1 VYARLARGGKTTFL
15 IYLFAALRNR
25 GCAPIL
31 ISFNGNFARGSGES
45 QLEALIR
52 LLSAAMT
59 TRIPLTPLTTP
70 SLDHI
75 ERTAGGAPVVL
86 LIDELNILPK
96 GEPLDSTASRF
107 LKQFFLDKKDRYL
120 VFTSHILMDLND
132 HNFAGAY
139 WSTPSQRDYF
149 SVHQPLSMDE
159 SLLRAMSAD
168 CRSLT
173 PVDVSL
179 FGGILSLIF
188 APKSYGGG
196 IQSVSCAA
204 YLY

>member
-1 VYARLARGGKTTFL
+1 MDINASIDAAVKIVMENVKIESNESGGVRWKPLVYARLARGSKTTFL

-59 TRIPLTPLTTP
+59 NMDPAYSADYSFKGQVAL
-70 SLDHI
+70 LDHI

-107 LKQFFLDKKDRYL
+107 LKQFFLDQKDRYL
-120 VFTSHILMDLND
+120 VIS
-132 HNFAGAY
+132 
-139 WSTPSQRDYF
+139 
-149 SVHQPLSMDE
+149 
-159 SLLRAMSAD
+159 
-168 CRSLT
+168 
-173 PVDVSL
+173 
-179 FGGILSLIF
+179 
-188 APKSYGGG
+188 
-196 IQSVSCAA
+196 
-204 YLY
+204 